1 MEEIVRG
8 HLEEERRWA
17 DDDAIP
23 DPEVVL
29 HQGVIPWKTEVR
41 E

>member
-1 MEEIVRG
+1 MEKIDRG

-17 DDDAIP
+17 NDDAIP

-29 HQGVIPWKTEVR
+29 HQGVIPWNTEVR